1 MTALERLTLLLRH
14 EACWE
19 SCSLLPRLALS
30 QQEFYQRTLDSLG
43 RDVGMKPNRS
53 HGERRIR
60 VGFRA
65 SKGELQAFMLIDTR
79 ISLDSNPTKY
89 QQSIE
94 CSEHTKPRICGTS
107 ARAPPGRPRTLRS
120 ALRALPCPGSPVPP
134 AARAASS

>member
-1 MTALERLTLLLRH
+1 MTANRYKRT
-14 EACWE
+14 
-19 SCSLLPRLALS
+19 
-30 QQEFYQRTLDSLG
+30 RTLGANQHNVSILVLVLDLARARNGSY
-43 RDVGMKPNRS
+43 
-53 HGERRIR
+53 GERRIR

-65 SKGELQAFMLIDTR
+65 SKGKLKAFMLIDTR

-120 ALRALPCPGSPVPP
+120 ALRALPCPESPVPP